1 MWTPLA
7 PLNRRITA
15 DHLVS
20 FSLFWLLENDLIP
33 LSFLEKVSCL
43 ASSSTIPY
51 QPLFSYLMLF
61 SDWLFAASC
70 LLLPQGLLL
79 SVTGLMPDTWMKDG
93 DWFMHLGQFWQSG
106 PFGEKVWILSSDEKT
121 PDSADSEWT
130 AEGKW
135 ALDSGAVIESSSFSF
150 KESLQSE
157 SSLFLSKDTDS
168 RHGSPRKNL
177 TWSSN

>member
-15 DHLVS
+15 DHLV
-20 FSLFWLLENDLIP
+20 FSLFWLLENGLIP
-33 LSFLEKVSCL
+33 FSFLEKVSCL

-51 QPLFSYLMLF
+51 QPLFSYLMPVF
-61 SDWLFAASC
+61 WLVLLRFMPSAS
-70 LLLPQGLLL
+70 LESSAL
-79 SVTGLMPDTWMKDG
+79 SYRSSAKIRGWRMVTDLCTWSSSR
-93 DWFMHLGQFWQSG
+93 QSG
-106 PFGEKVWILSSDEKT
+106 PFGEKVWILSSDGKT

-135 ALDSGAVIESSSFSF
+135 ALDSGAVIESSSFNF
-150 KESLQSE
+150 KESLLSE
-157 SSLFLSKDTDS
+157 SFLFLSKETDS
-168 RHGSPRKNL
+168 RYGSPRKNL